1 MRAAVH
7 YTSTKDKTV
16 NVRVYFMDPGS
27 TVCALASIPFGSDEE
42 DLTTTLLTNADFE
55 YNSSGTLNP
64 QGNTGRGVPKGWT
77 TSGKM
82 KGNSWGVNQDAKQI
96 YGINAYWA
104 TSTPMPEVY
113 ELSQTIPA
121 GKLEPGT
128 YMVSCLLGV
137 LKDKLG
143 TCRLFANDNVQY
155 YGKEED
161 YVYDVFTSGEKRT
174 FASYVG
180 SGDGRMILKPMEV
193 IVTLAEGEDLKFGIR
208 TSNHRG
214 DGSRVTSNNHGCF
227 KVDHFRIQRIDAE
240 DVTAIDDKSYKTYK
254 SNETYDLSGRKIG
267 NGQLRSGIYIK
278 DGKKELIKR
287 Q

>member
-1 MRAAVH
+1 MGLFNRIHAM
-7 YTSTKDKTV
+7 SWMP
-16 NVRVYFMDPGS
+16 VRIYFMDPGS
-27 TVCALASIPFGSDEE
+27 TVCALASIPFGSDTQ
-42 DLTTTLLTNADFE
+42 DLTTSLLTNADFE
-55 YNSSGTLNP
+55 YNSSGALNQ

-77 TSGKM
+77 ATGKM

-104 TSTPMPEVY
+104 TSSPMPEVY

-121 GKLEPGT
+121 GKIEPGT

-143 TCRLFANDNVQY
+143 TCRLFANDIVQY
-155 YGKEED
+155 YGKESD
-161 YVYDVFTSGEKRT
+161 YVSSVFTSGETRT

-193 IVTLAEGEDLKFGIR
+193 VVTVAEGESLKLGIR

-214 DGSRVTSNNHGCF
+214 DGSRVTGNNHGCF
-227 KVDHFRIQRIDAE
+227 KVDHFRLQRIDAE
-240 DVTAIDDKSYKTYK
+240 EDPTGIKARLHRVSEAND
-254 SNETYDLSGRKIG
+254 TYDLGGRKTTNG
-267 NGQLRSGIYIK
+267 NLPSGIYIK
-278 DGKKELIKR
+278 DGQKKLIIRK
-287 Q
+287 